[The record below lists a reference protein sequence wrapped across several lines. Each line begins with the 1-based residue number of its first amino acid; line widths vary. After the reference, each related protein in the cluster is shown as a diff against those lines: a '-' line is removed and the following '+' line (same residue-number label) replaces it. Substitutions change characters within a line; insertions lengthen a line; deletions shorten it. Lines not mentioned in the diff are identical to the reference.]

1 MASLVP
7 RIAIGAVALLAVAGV
22 VTALNNGSD
31 YTVTA
36 VLPAGNPNLIAGA
49 PIYVDGFEAGTIDSI
64 RPENNQAVLT
74 VSLDRRLAPL
84 HAGAFFHVQWKA
96 LVGERLLFV
105 QDGPKQ
111 NAEIPSGGM
120 VEGKFPKPTE
130 VADVLAALDPP
141 TRQKLTSLVST
152 LNETVDGHEQD
163 LNATVKTAGPALAR

>member
-22 VTALNNGSD
+22 VTAVSNGGD

-49 PIYVDGFEAGTIDSI
+49 PIYVDGFQAGTIDSI

-74 VSLDRRLAPL
+74 VSLDRKLAPL
-84 HAGAFFHVQWKA
+84 HAGALFHVQWKA

-105 QDGPKQ
+105 
-111 NAEIPSGGM
+111 
-120 VEGKFPKPTE
+120 
-130 VADVLAALDPP
+130 
-141 TRQKLTSLVST
+141 
-152 LNETVDGHEQD
+152 
-163 LNATVKTAGPALAR
+163 